1 MMSTFYL
8 QGPEMTP
15 LKQEEYKFD
24 KASNTSKCILIDRIK
39 KKVHMD
45 TVNQIKIHLMI
56 QTKMCW
62 KRARNNRY
70 RVYMYMY
77 LDDRYDL
84 LKINFKMLVTHSI
97 LLYFSVTETGK
108 FHSQL
113 DKVVLYA
120 RRGKSEL

>member
-1 MMSTFYL
+1 MSTFYL

-62 KRARNNRY
+62 KRARNIQ
-70 RVYMYMY
+70 V
-77 LDDRYDL
+77 
-84 LKINFKMLVTHSI
+84 NFKMLVTHSI

>member
-1 MMSTFYL
+1 MEK
-8 QGPEMTP
+8 G
-15 LKQEEYKFD
+15 
-24 KASNTSKCILIDRIK
+24 
-39 KKVHMD
+39 

-62 KRARNNRY
+62 KGVRNIQ
-70 RVYMYMY
+70 VYMYMY
-77 LDDRYDL
+77 LDNKYDL
-84 LKINFKMLVTHSI
+84 SKINFKMLVTHSI